1 MVKHP
6 INDGHPAVP
15 PHHNALLQPRPG
27 VPRGTNGLLS
37 DVASWLGNPRTK
49 WRWFMGK
56 TSITMRFSNATFDY
70 RRVPAKSEDS
80 SHENSVLAL
89 FSLLWRHFRTK
100 ISSVQSGRFEC
111 FSSVFWVYHLK
122 DQDGSW
128 DPHIIFCN
136 SMYPRLRKRLFNDFG
151 FGWWLFSQF
160 WGSRKKSLDPYP
172 NRSQPWPSW
181 NPVHTHPPAGDQTRL
196 PANCG

>member
-1 MVKHP
+1 MASQTHFIPFFTQVNHITYQLYPHSFDGQDMVKHP

-15 PHHNALLQPRPG
+15 PLHNALLQPRPG

-111 FSSVFWVYHLK
+111 FSSVF
-122 DQDGSW
+122 
-128 DPHIIFCN
+128 
-136 SMYPRLRKRLFNDFG
+136 
-151 FGWWLFSQF
+151 
-160 WGSRKKSLDPYP
+160 
-172 NRSQPWPSW
+172 
-181 NPVHTHPPAGDQTRL
+181 
-196 PANCG
+196 